1 MLMYRA
7 HLRTSCFQTGTQYRF
22 MIGVQDD
29 QLALHP
35 YIHIL
40 RRDGFQVVGELEL
53 NADPL
58 QAVSQDLSNRIEVSG
73 QLMHIRCC
81 RMPQIVKTDV
91 GHLRVTQQLSKIRG
105 DPLPPLRGA
114 VGLCEYKVVVKVRI
128 P

>member
-1 MLMYRA
+1 MREHRA
-7 HLRTSCFQTGTQYRF
+7 HLRTSCFQTRTQYRF

-53 NADPL
+53 NADSL
-58 QAVSQDLSNRIEVSG
+58 QAVPQDLSDRIEVSG
-73 QLMHIRCC
+73 QLVHIRCC
-81 RMPQIVKTDV
+81 RMPQIVKTDM
-91 GHLRVTQQLSKIRG
+91 GHLCVTQKLSKIRG
-105 DPLPPLRGA
+105 DPLPALGSA
-114 VGLCEYKVVVKVRI
+114 VWLCEYKVVVKVRI